1 MRQHLTIF
9 INFFTLPFHS
19 LPVSPEPKNTKAATQ
34 GKRPSSQPTSTHP
47 IVKGIFLGSKDRS
60 RLLFS
65 KTHVNLCLFTS
76 TLLVENS
83 MQVKLNT
90 IF

>member
-1 MRQHLTIF
+1 M
-9 INFFTLPFHS
+9 NFFTLSFRS
-19 LPVSPEPKNTKAATQ
+19 LPVSCEPENTKAATQ
-34 GKRPSSQPTSTHP
+34 GKRSAHP
-47 IVKGIFLGSKDRS
+47 IVKGIFLGSKDHS

-76 TLLVENS
+76 NLLVENG